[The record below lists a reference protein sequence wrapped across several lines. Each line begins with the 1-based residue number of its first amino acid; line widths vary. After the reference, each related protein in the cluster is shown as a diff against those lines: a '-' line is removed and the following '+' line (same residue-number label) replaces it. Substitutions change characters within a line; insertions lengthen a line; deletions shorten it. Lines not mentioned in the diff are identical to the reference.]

1 MVVNKLAARLASLR
15 AYTVLIFSRTN
26 PNTAQTAEASA
37 LSESYHHAMSVPEH
51 TLTESEVSRVV
62 EMAWEDR
69 TPFEVIEAT
78 FGLSESETIKL
89 MRREMKASSFRL
101 WRKRVTGRV
110 TKHRKLRGFDVGR
123 GYCPTQY
130 KR

>member
-1 MVVNKLAARLASLR
+1 MAIPKL
-15 AYTVLIFSRTN
+15 V
-26 PNTAQTAEASA
+26 
-37 LSESYHHAMSVPEH
+37 
-51 TLTESEVSRVV
+51 LTESEVSRVI

-89 MRREMKASSFRL
+89 MRCEMKASSFRL
-101 WRKRVTGRV
+101 WRRRVTGRV

-123 GYCPTQY
+123 GYCSTQY

>member
-1 MVVNKLAARLASLR
+1 MKSSRLKIS
-15 AYTVLIFSRTN
+15 
-26 PNTAQTAEASA
+26 
-37 LSESYHHAMSVPEH
+37 
-51 TLTESEVSRVV
+51 ESEVSRVV

-69 TPFEVIEAT
+69 TPFEVIKAT
-78 FGLSESETIKL
+78 FGLSEAETIKL
-89 MRREMKASSFRL
+89 MRREMKANSFRL

>member
-1 MVVNKLAARLASLR
+1 MARQLASRLATLR

-26 PNTAQTAEASA
+26 PNTGQTAEISG
-37 LSESYHHAMSVPEH
+37 LSESYHHAMSVPKH
-51 TLTESEVSRVV
+51 TLTASEVSRVV

-89 MRREMKASSFRL
+89 MRREMKPSSFRL
-101 WRKRVTGRV
+101 WRKRVSGRV

>member
-1 MVVNKLAARLASLR
+1 MAALR
-15 AYTVLIFSRTN
+15 AYAVLIFLLKN
-26 PNTAQTAEASA
+26 PNTAQTAEVSP
-37 LSESYHHAMSVPEH
+37 LSDSYHRAMPIPKH
-51 TLTESEVSRVV
+51 TLTESEVSRIV

-101 WRKRVTGRV
+101 WRKRVTGRA

>member
-1 MVVNKLAARLASLR
+1 MVVNQLSAWMAPLR
-15 AYTVLIFSRTN
+15 AKAVLIFSRTN
-26 PNTAQTAEASA
+26 PNTAQTAEVSR
-37 LSESYHHAMSVPEH
+37 LSESYHHAMPVPKY
-51 TLTESEVSRVV
+51 TLSESEVSRVV

-130 KR
+130 KP

>member
-1 MVVNKLAARLASLR
+1 MAPLR
-15 AYTVLIFSRTN
+15 AQAVLTFSRTN
-26 PNTAQTAEASA
+26 PNTAQTAEVSHVREA
-37 LSESYHHAMSVPEH
+37 YH
-51 TLTESEVSRVV
+51 LTMKSSRLKISESEVSRVV

-69 TPFEVIEAT
+69 TPFEVIKAT
-78 FGLSESETIKL
+78 FGLSEAETIKL
-89 MRREMKASSFRL
+89 MRREMKANSFRL

>member
-1 MVVNKLAARLASLR
+1 MVVNKLSARLASLR
-15 AYTVLIFSRTN
+15 AYTVLIFSSTN
-26 PNTAQTAEASA
+26 PNTAQTAEVSV
-37 LSESYHHAMSVPEH
+37 LSESYHHAMRTSKH

>member
-1 MVVNKLAARLASLR
+1 MVVNKLSSRLASLR
-15 AYTVLIFSRTN
+15 AYTVLIFSSTN
-26 PNTAQTAEASA
+26 PNTAQTAEVST
-37 LSESYHHAMSVPEH
+37 LSESYHFTMPIPKH

>member
-1 MVVNKLAARLASLR
+1 MSIPKL
-15 AYTVLIFSRTN
+15 V
-26 PNTAQTAEASA
+26 
-37 LSESYHHAMSVPEH
+37 
-51 TLTESEVSRVV
+51 LTEKEVSRVI
-62 EMAWEDR
+62 EMSWEDR

-78 FGLSESETIKL
+78 FGLSESETIML

>member
-1 MVVNKLAARLASLR
+1 
-15 AYTVLIFSRTN
+15 
-26 PNTAQTAEASA
+26 
-37 LSESYHHAMSVPEH
+37 MSIPKH

-89 MRREMKASSFRL
+89 MR
-101 WRKRVTGRV
+101 
-110 TKHRKLRGFDVGR
+110 
-123 GYCPTQY
+123 
-130 KR
+130 